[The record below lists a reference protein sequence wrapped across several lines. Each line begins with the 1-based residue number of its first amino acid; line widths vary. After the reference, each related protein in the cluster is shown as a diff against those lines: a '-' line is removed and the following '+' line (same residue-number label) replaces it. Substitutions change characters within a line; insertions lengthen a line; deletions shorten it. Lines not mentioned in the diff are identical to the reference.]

1 VGALAPPT
9 GGGVV
14 GKGEEAAD
22 EDMDSSPVEDPG
34 ADNPGVLSNSADSSS
49 IAIILVRS
57 FFFVFDTPVE
67 GVVVEGVVVEVEL
80 VELVEVVET
89 ANNLELLVLFA
100 ALSEDVADDPDDSS
114 NDRFGEREM
123 RRLRVSV
130 FAGGN
135 GSGCGRGREGAWV
148 RNGVGGDMSA
158 LNTAIGAGRGV
169 EDVGDGEREV
179 GSGI

>member
-1 VGALAPPT
+1 MASSVAFPPAVEVGAAVPPT

-49 IAIILVRS
+49 MTIMLVRS
-57 FFFVFDTPVE
+57 FFLVFGTPVE
-67 GVVVEGVVVEVEL
+67 GVAVPGVVVEVEL
-80 VELVEVVET
+80 VELVEAVEV
-89 ANNLELLVLFA
+89 ANNLELLVRFA

-114 NDRFGEREM
+114 NDRFGERET

-130 FAGGN
+130 FTGGN
-135 GSGCGRGREGAWV
+135 GSGCGREGA
-148 RNGVGGDMSA
+148 
-158 LNTAIGAGRGV
+158 
-169 EDVGDGEREV
+169 
-179 GSGI
+179 